1 MPTKSQLERDFDRT
15 FKPQPRKHCLIC
27 GAPEG
32 SSGDGANRRFLR
44 VQDGWVCNYCN
55 NQK

>member
-1 MPTKSQLERDFDRT
+1 MPKSQLERDFDRT

-32 SSGDGANRRFLR
+32 ASGDGANRRFLR